1 MADFEYAFASSGTP
15 NSFTIDDSGITGID
29 EAGTITPKTI
39 KLAPNIHV
47 LLTATKTVD
56 ELAQAML
63 ARLLPRGYGRSDAG
77 GPGVARRT
85 DDNTKIPALTE
96 VGAAD

>member
-1 MADFEYAFASSGTP
+1 MADFEYAFTSSGTP

-39 KLAPNIHV
+39 KLAPSIHV

-63 ARLLPRGYGRSDAG
+63 AWLLRAGTAARTPGARESREGPTTTRRL
-77 GPGVARRT
+77 RR
-85 DDNTKIPALTE
+85 
-96 VGAAD
+96 

>member
-15 NSFTIDDSGITGID
+15 TSFTIDDSGITGVD
-29 EAGTITPKTI
+29 EAGTITPKTL
-39 KLAPNIHV
+39 KLAANVHV

-63 ARLLPRGYGRSDAG
+63 DWLKPRGYGRSDAG
-77 GPGVARRT
+77 GPGALRRT
-85 DDNTKIPALTE
+85 DDNTKTPSLTN